1 MENIA
6 NIQVIQNIVYII
18 SSVMFILGIKMLG
31 KEATAVK
38 GNYLSALAMFSAVG
52 ITCLSLDIDIKII
65 LAGVLLGGLI
75 GSLIAIKVKMT
86 AIPEM
91 VALFN
96 GFGGLATFLIAWSQ
110 FNEPSNSMFQH
121 ILIMLTIYIGGI
133 TFSGSLIAYGKLS
146 EKLKLGKGS
155 MITNIFISF
164 FYLSMPALI
173 YVGAEPYLSGFIPQI
188 PSYFAIFLVL
198 TLVAG
203 IGFVMPIGGGD
214 MPVVISLLN
223 SLSGIAAAFAGLLL
237 LNNVLIVAGSLV
249 GASGL
254 ILTIIMAKAM
264 NRTITNILFV
274 GYASASQANSSEEQ
288 GEVKPITPDDAYL
301 ILENAS
307 SVLVVPGYG
316 MAVAQAQHV
325 VREMGELLEENGTEV
340 KYGIHPVAGRMPGHM
355 NVLLAEAN
363 VSYDLLAEPD
373 DVNPSMDTIDVAIV
387 IGANDVVNPSA
398 TEEEGSP
405 IYGMPI
411 IEVHNAK
418 TVFVLKRSMS
428 SGFAGVQNPLF
439 FKENTRMLFGDAKAL
454 FHDVIV
460 TLGMFSLFSLEINL
474 SIIAAVLTIVGY
486 SMNDTVVI
494 FDRVREN
501 LRKYSDIKIYEL
513 TNISINETLS
523 RTLLTSITTLLAL
536 LAIYFFGGEILR
548 GFSFAMILGVIFGT
562 YSSIYIANTVLVRLN
577 VTQKTVLREENK
589 D

>member
-1 MENIA
+1 MNTLID
-6 NIQVIQNIVYII
+6 ISIFQNLVYIV
-18 SSVMFILGIKMLG
+18 SSVLFVLGIKMLG
-31 KEATAVK
+31 KESTAVR
-38 GNYLSALAMFSAVG
+38 GNILSSVAMLSAVSVTLIDVDIG
-52 ITCLSLDIDIKII
+52 ITIIISAII
-65 LAGVLLGGLI
+65 LGALI
-75 GSLIAIKVKMT
+75 GSVIALKVKMT

-96 GFGGLATFLIAWSQ
+96 GFGGMASFLIAWSQ
-110 FNEPSNSMFQH
+110 FTDTQPALLQNL
-121 ILIMLTIYIGGI
+121 LIMTTIYIGGI
-133 TFSGSLIAYGKLS
+133 TFSGSIVAYGKLS
-146 EKLKLGKGS
+146 EKISLEKGS
-155 MITNIFISF
+155 LVTNILVTF
-164 FYLSMPALI
+164 FYLSIPALLI
-173 YVGAEPYLSGFIPQI
+173 MMLAPTLSIDSNSIFLV
-188 PSYFAIFLVL
+188 FLVL
-198 TLVAG
+198 TVLAG
-203 IGFVMPIGGGD
+203 LGFVMPIGGGD

-264 NRTITNILFV
+264 NRTIGNILFV
-274 GYASASQANSSEEQ
+274 GYASASSSKSEGEQ
-288 GEVKPITPDDAYL
+288 GEVKPITAEDAYL

-325 VREMGELLEENGTEV
+325 VRELGELLEENGTEV

-363 VSYDLLAEPD
+363 VSYDLLVEPD
-373 DVNPSMDTIDVAIV
+373 DVNPTMDTFDVAVV

-398 TEEEGSP
+398 TEEPGSP

-439 FKENTRMLFGDAKAL
+439 FKENTRMLFGDAK
-454 FHDVIV
+454 
-460 TLGMFSLFSLEINL
+460 E
-474 SIIAAVLTIVGY
+474 SIG
-486 SMNDTVVI
+486 TVVSE
-494 FDRVREN
+494 F
-501 LRKYSDIKIYEL
+501 
-513 TNISINETLS
+513 
-523 RTLLTSITTLLAL
+523 
-536 LAIYFFGGEILR
+536 
-548 GFSFAMILGVIFGT
+548 
-562 YSSIYIANTVLVRLN
+562 
-577 VTQKTVLREENK
+577 K

>member
-1 MENIA
+1 MNMLID
-6 NIQVIQNIVYII
+6 ITIFQNLVYIV
-18 SSVMFILGIKMLG
+18 SSVLFILGIKMLG
-31 KEATAVK
+31 KESTAVR
-38 GNYLSALAMFSAVG
+38 GNILSSVAMLSAVSVTLIDVDIG
-52 ITCLSLDIDIKII
+52 ITIIISAII
-65 LAGVLLGGLI
+65 LGALI
-75 GSLIAIKVKMT
+75 GSVIALKVKMT

-96 GFGGLATFLIAWSQ
+96 GFGGMASFLIAWSQ
-110 FNEPSNSMFQH
+110 FTDTQPALLQNL
-121 ILIMLTIYIGGI
+121 LIMITIYIGGI
-133 TFSGSLIAYGKLS
+133 TFSGSIVAYGKLS
-146 EKLKLGKGS
+146 EKINLEKGS
-155 MITNIFISF
+155 LVTNILVTF
-164 FYLSMPALI
+164 FYLSIPALLI
-173 YVGAEPYLSGFIPQI
+173 MMFAPALSIDSSFI
-188 PSYFAIFLVL
+188 FLGFLVL
-198 TLVAG
+198 TVLAG
-203 IGFVMPIGGGD
+203 LGFVMPIGGGD

-264 NRTITNILFV
+264 NRTIGNILFV
-274 GYASASQANSSEEQ
+274 GYASASSSKSEGEQ
-288 GEVKPITPDDAYL
+288 GEVKPITAEDAYL

-325 VREMGELLEENGTEV
+325 VRELGELLEENGTEV

-363 VSYDLLAEPD
+363 VSYDLLVEPD
-373 DVNPSMDTIDVAIV
+373 DVNPTMDTFDVAVV

-398 TEEEGSP
+398 TEEPGSP

-439 FKENTRMLFGDAKAL
+439 FKENTRMLFGDAK
-454 FHDVIV
+454 
-460 TLGMFSLFSLEINL
+460 E
-474 SIIAAVLTIVGY
+474 SIG
-486 SMNDTVVI
+486 TVVSE
-494 FDRVREN
+494 F
-501 LRKYSDIKIYEL
+501 
-513 TNISINETLS
+513 
-523 RTLLTSITTLLAL
+523 
-536 LAIYFFGGEILR
+536 
-548 GFSFAMILGVIFGT
+548 
-562 YSSIYIANTVLVRLN
+562 
-577 VTQKTVLREENK
+577 K

>member
-1 MENIA
+1 MENLA
-6 NIQVIQNIVYII
+6 NIQIIQNIVYII

-52 ITCLSLDIDIKII
+52 ITCLSLDIDLKII

-110 FNEPSNSMFQH
+110 FNEPANSTFQH
-121 ILIMLTIYIGGI
+121 VLIMLTIYIGGI

-173 YVGAEPYLSGFIPQI
+173 YAVAEPSLSGLIPQL
-188 PSYFAIFLVL
+188 PSYFSVFLVL
-198 TLVAG
+198 TLIAG

-254 ILTIIMAKAM
+254 ILTVIMAKAM
-264 NRTITNILFV
+264 NRTIGNILFV
-274 GYASASQANSSEEQ
+274 GYASSNPTSASEEQ
-288 GEVKPITPDDAYL
+288 GEVKPITSDDAYL

-439 FKENTRMLFGDAKAL
+439 FRENTRMLFGDAKESIGQ
-454 FHDVIV
+454 IV
-460 TLGMFSLFSLEINL
+460 AEF
-474 SIIAAVLTIVGY
+474 
-486 SMNDTVVI
+486 
-494 FDRVREN
+494 
-501 LRKYSDIKIYEL
+501 
-513 TNISINETLS
+513 
-523 RTLLTSITTLLAL
+523 
-536 LAIYFFGGEILR
+536 
-548 GFSFAMILGVIFGT
+548 
-562 YSSIYIANTVLVRLN
+562 
-577 VTQKTVLREENK
+577 K